1 MMPEFRQRVEAT
13 QEICVLERTRLRAEG
28 QNRSIS
34 AGQADY
40 NRMKGRGTGGTEVR
54 VVKWAGI
61 VLGGLAGLALL
72 GALVLPYVVNLER
85 YRSLLTS
92 RASRALGRE
101 VSLGALRISLWTG
114 IGAEAQGIRIAAA
127 PGFGPEPFLT
137 ADALRVRLQFL
148 PLLRGQVKLTTAV
161 LDAPH
166 IRLVRNPDRRWSIAD
181 LFKPPPPHAA
191 APRPAAEPEPPRP
204 PRPPLLGG
212 LLLAEVVVRNGEMV
226 LVDQAGSE
234 PLALSLADVDIRLT
248 QSSLADPVR
257 VKADGRLGNDGG
269 RIQATGRITPEA
281 DGPNL
286 DLILALREVAAGPL
300 RALLLGPNSAIR
312 LNGRVSGDATISGP
326 VARAALA
333 GQVDLR
339 PLAVQLGGL
348 QKPAGEDG
356 RLAFQAQRADPGV
369 NISRLDLVLKD
380 LRLQASLRIPN
391 LKAPQVVFE
400 ATSPL
405 VDLDR
410 LLAPRKPRT
419 AWLGPSEALAAP
431 PPGAQPPA
439 PAAPVQGRLRVA
451 DFRYAGLSWR
461 GLDGEIRYRD
471 GVLEIPSA
479 QASFMQGRMA
489 VSGEMDFRPRQPR
502 VRLATRLTGVAT
514 EPLVKALANG
524 PWTLQSGLSGE
535 SDLSFTGFS
544 RPAVLGSASGAG
556 SINVTDGRLLNYKPL
571 ERLAEVLSPIL
582 AAQGVQTRL
591 NEFQQL
597 TGHFTVDKGVVRT
610 RDLTLT
616 KPEGVVTAV
625 GSLGLLDSELN
636 FDVSVRLWR
645 TSVEAKVTGTTS
657 HPTVTPKLG
666 RLQQRLERELDKV
679 LPGEQGK
686 GLKDLFKGFFG
697 Q

>member
-1 MMPEFRQRVEAT
+1 M
-13 QEICVLERTRLRAEG
+13 
-28 QNRSIS
+28 
-34 AGQADY
+34 
-40 NRMKGRGTGGTEVR
+40 R

-61 VLGGLAGLALL
+61 VLGLLVTLVVLAAV
-72 GALVLPYVVNLER
+72 VLPYVVNLER

-114 IGAEAQGIRIAAA
+114 IGAEAEGIRVAAA

-161 LDAPH
+161 LDGPH
-166 IRLVRNPDRRWSIAD
+166 IRLVRSADRRWSIAD
-181 LFKPPPPHAA
+181 LFKAPPPVVA
-191 APRPAAEPEPPRP
+191 APRPAPPEAEAPRP

-212 LLLAEVVVRNGEMV
+212 LLLAEVVVKNGRMV
-226 LVDQAGSE
+226 LVDRAGSE
-234 PLALSLADVDIRLT
+234 PLELSLADVDIRLT

-257 VKADGRLGNDGG
+257 VKAGARLGDDGG
-269 RIQATGRITPEA
+269 RIQAAGRIIPEA
-281 DGPNL
+281 DGPDL
-286 DLILALREVAAGPL
+286 DLTLGLREVAAGPL
-300 RALLLGPNSAIR
+300 RALLLGPHSTIR
-312 LNGRVSGDATISGP
+312 LSGRVSGEATVSGP

-333 GQVDLR
+333 GQMDLK
-339 PLAVQLGGL
+339 PLSVQLGAL
-348 QKPAGEDG
+348 QKPGGEAG
-356 RLAFQAQRADPGV
+356 RLAFRAQRSDPGV
-369 NISRLDLVLKD
+369 HISRLDLTLKD
-380 LRLQASLRIPN
+380 LRLEASVRIPN
-391 LKAPQVVFE
+391 LRAPHVVFE

-419 AWLGPSEALAAP
+419 AWLAPGEALAAAP
-431 PPGAQPPA
+431 PASAQPGEPG
-439 PAAPVQGRLRVA
+439 APVQGRLRVA

-471 GVLEIPSA
+471 GVLHIPSA
-479 QASFMQGRMA
+479 EAGFMQGRMA

-502 VRLATRLTGVAT
+502 VSLTTRLTGVAT
-514 EPLVKALANG
+514 EPLVKALALG
-524 PWTLQSGLSGE
+524 PWSLQSGLSGE
-535 SDLSFTGFS
+535 TDLRFTGLS
-544 RPAVLGSASGAG
+544 GPAVLGSASGTG
-556 SINVTDGRLLNYKPL
+556 SLTLTDGRLVNYKPL
-571 ERLAEVLSPIL
+571 ERLAEVVSPIL
-582 AAQGVQTRL
+582 AAQGVRTRL

-597 TGHFTVDKGVVRT
+597 TGHFTVDRGVVRT
-610 RDLTLT
+610 QDLTLT
-616 KPEGVVTAV
+616 KPEGVVTAA
-625 GSLGLLDSELN
+625 GSLGLLDSALN
-636 FDVSVRLWR
+636 LDVSVRFGR
-645 TSVEAKVTGTTS
+645 TTVEAKVTGTAS
-657 HPTVTPKLG
+657 QPTVTPKLG